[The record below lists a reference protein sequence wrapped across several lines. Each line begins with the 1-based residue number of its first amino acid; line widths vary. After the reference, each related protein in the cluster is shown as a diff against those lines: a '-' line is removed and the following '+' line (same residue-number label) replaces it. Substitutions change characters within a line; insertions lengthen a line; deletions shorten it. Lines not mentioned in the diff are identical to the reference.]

1 MLRSKGVTDEEMLAR
16 LLAASTPTAAAA
28 VFARM
33 GCKHAAAVLQLLAGK
48 EKGAAAV
55 AALLQCLSP
64 VVAAR
69 WVFVPPIP
77 VTVAVS
83 IHGSGPCTRT
93 GQSWA
98 NEPGNLHL
106 RTIARLD

>member
-1 MLRSKGVTDEEMLAR
+1 VLRSKGVTDEEMLAR

-64 VVAAR
+64 VVATRCA
-69 WVFVPPIP
+69 IC
-77 VTVAVS
+77 AVDTK
-83 IHGSGPCTRT
+83 IT
-93 GQSWA
+93 GQCEVRGTASNHCCVLGLSPTQRHQPA
-98 NEPGNLHL
+98 E
-106 RTIARLD
+106 